1 MTRSLQ
7 HHTQE
12 MSPSTKLSIVIFDFK
27 LKLSMKLTGKIHGLL
42 INQPGY
48 FSHFAFV
55 QWYSN
60 TSSVL
65 KHVAMNCRVNYRV
78 KSALVWR
85 NAVTRVKE
93 EISVN
98 IDGIDPWNLK
108 FLSEPTET
116 CGGMEAVHY
125 SCDISLLSQMVPS
138 RLTICFVL
146 ILTLK
151 NEPCTIVKVK
161 YWLSL

>member
-7 HHTQE
+7 HLTQE
-12 MSPSTKLSIVIFDFK
+12 MSSSTKLSTAILDFK
-27 LKLSMKLTGKIHGLL
+27 LNLSMKVTSYIHVLL
-42 INQPGY
+42 LNQPGY
-48 FSHFAFV
+48 FSNFAFV

-78 KSALVWR
+78 KSAVVWR

-98 IDGIDPWNLK
+98 IDSIDPWNLK
-108 FLSEPTET
+108 FLSESTET

-125 SCDISLLSQMVPS
+125 SRV
-138 RLTICFVL
+138 V
-146 ILTLK
+146 TL
-151 NEPCTIVKVK
+151 VF
-161 YWLSL
+161 